1 MLAVIRLYRHLKD
14 FDRVAQLVDTG
25 LVPIL
30 KEIPGFQGYYAIR
43 CGETTGISLTLFEND
58 KALQAGHEKGAT
70 WVRAHLDDL
79 YDDHPPETMMGE
91 VLIADAPP
99 DGYSGVS
106 IRHVH
111 KDGLRPPNKT
121 VSVVG

>member
-43 CGETTGISLTLFEND
+43 CGETTGISLTLFENNE
-58 KALQAGHEKGAT
+58 ALQAGHEKGAT

-91 VLIADAPP
+91 VLIADAP
-99 DGYSGVS
+99 
-106 IRHVH
+106 
-111 KDGLRPPNKT
+111 
-121 VSVVG
+121 